1 MKKYRPTFISLF
13 SGCGGFD
20 LGFLSKDFECIG
32 AYDNDQAVIDVYKR
46 NIGSHIINHDLSV
59 PQLPTDTKKVDVV
72 ISGSPCQG
80 FSTVGLRKFDDPRNS
95 LLFVG
100 GQIAVKYKAKV
111 FVAENVM
118 GSVSGEHKKYW
129 DELIDFLLGE
139 GYQTQITICRANEI
153 GLAQTR
159 KRVILYAWKGSGEI
173 SLSYPNKR
181 ESVSLKEA
189 ISKIN
194 GAPNKEYFN
203 LPESNDLLIAKKI
216 NQGQKLCDVRGGER
230 SIHSWNIPEVFGEC
244 TDEEVEVLT
253 AIQKLR
259 RRVRKRKIGDADPVD
274 LHVLEEYLSNSNV
287 LSLLDGL
294 KKKNYIVE
302 KKSKQFDI
310 KRSFNGKFRR
320 LSLDAPSLTIDS
332 HFGNPRYFLHPTENR
347 GFSVREAAR
356 IQGFPDD
363 FEFSGTLNQQ
373 FKMIGN
379 AVPPPMAK
387 EIAVNVLNLLNQ

>member
-1 MKKYRPTFISLF
+1 MKKRTFLSLF

-20 LGFLSKDFECIG
+20 LGFLNEEFECLG
-32 AYDNDQAVIDVYKR
+32 AFDNDPAVIDVYKK
-46 NIGSHIINHDLSV
+46 NIGDHIFNHDLSNV
-59 PQLPTDTKKVDVV
+59 VLPVTSKEVDVV

-95 LLFVG
+95 LLFIG
-100 GQIAVKYKAKV
+100 GKIAVNYNARV

-118 GSVSGEHKKYW
+118 GSMSGEHKKYW
-129 DELIDFLLGE
+129 DELIDYLISE
-139 GYQTQITICRANEI
+139 GYQTQITICKAEEI

-159 KRVILYAWKGSGEI
+159 KRVILYAWKGSKKIDICYPKQKE
-173 SLSYPNKR
+173 SLNLR
-181 ESVSLKEA
+181 NALLQL
-189 ISKIN
+189 N

-203 LPESNDLLIAKKI
+203 LPESSDTLIAKRVS
-216 NQGQKLCDVRGGER
+216 QGQKLCDVRGGER
-230 SIHSWNIPEVFGEC
+230 SIHSWQIPEVFGEC
-244 TDEEVEVLT
+244 TDEEITVLT

-259 RRVRKRKIGDADPVD
+259 RRIRKRKTGDADPVD
-274 LHVLEEYLSNSNV
+274 LSVLEEFLPGLNV
-287 LSLLDGL
+287 QPLLNGL
-294 KKKNYIVE
+294 IEKNYVVE
-302 KKSKQFDI
+302 KEPNEFDI

-332 HFGNPRYFLHPTENR
+332 HFGNPRYFLHPTEDR

-363 FEFSGTLNQQ
+363 FEFTGSLNQQ

-387 EIAVNVLNLLNQ
+387 EIALNVKLLLNE